1 MSDED
6 LEGIE
11 DERMKALIREAREG
25 KKQIADERKALE
37 AERRAVVFDRLG
49 IPEDGPGL
57 MFRETY
63 SGAATMEEVKA
74 SAEKYKVLAPVS
86 AVVDTSQEDELARM
100 RASQQSVGDGGFVP
114 NHEDEI
120 RAAMRKVDESSM
132 SPDDKV
138 AAIMDIVRN
147 NNLLMDTSEAGSAR
161 FMQGRAPQV

>member
-11 DERMKALIREAREG
+11 DERIKTLIREARAD
-25 KKQIADERKALE
+25 KKQIADERKALD

-57 MFRETY
+57 MFRENY
-63 SGAATMEEVKA
+63 QGGSSPDEIKAA
-74 SAEKYKVLAPVS
+74 AEKYKVIGAP
-86 AVVDTSQEDELARM
+86 APVVDTSQEDELARM
-100 RASQQSVGDGGFVP
+100 RNSQQSVGDGGFVP

-120 RAAMRKVDESSM
+120 LAQMRKVDASNM
-132 SPDDKV
+132 APDEKRD
-138 AAIMDIVRN
+138 AIMEIVRAN
-147 NNLLMDTSEAGSAR
+147 GLKMDTSEAGSAR